1 MTTTMIAA
9 VVTAAAAK
17 VGANRTRIV

>member
-1 MTTTMIAA
+1 MTTIMIAA